1 MHLIAC
7 HECDMIHVVPAD
19 VEGARLV
26 CTRCGST
33 LYCTKVDSINR
44 TIAWTVSGLVL
55 YVVAITFP
63 FLGMESSGIERH
75 TALLTGIQEIYNQG
89 MVGLAF
95 LVLIT
100 CVLAPLVQMLGLLY
114 VFVPMKL
121 KVRVKYAT
129 QVFRTFR
136 HVQPWSMMEV
146 FMLGILVS
154 LVKLG
159 KMATIV
165 PGIAVFAFA
174 LLIFALTFAVSS
186 VDSHL
191 VWEKLEE
198 VADG

>member
-1 MHLIAC
+1 
-7 HECDMIHVVPAD
+7 
-19 VEGARLV
+19 
-26 CTRCGST
+26 
-33 LYCTKVDSINR
+33 
-44 TIAWTVSGLVL
+44 
-55 YVVAITFP
+55 
-63 FLGMESSGIERH
+63 MESSGIERH